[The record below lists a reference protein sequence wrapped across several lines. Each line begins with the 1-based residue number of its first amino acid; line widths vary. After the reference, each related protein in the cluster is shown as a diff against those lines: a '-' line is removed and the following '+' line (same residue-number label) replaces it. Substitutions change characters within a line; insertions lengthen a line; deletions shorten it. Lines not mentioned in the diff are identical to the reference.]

1 MRFKGL
7 AVALG
12 AATVL
17 VGGTLALAQPEQP
30 SEGIDA
36 VLTFENGLLVDVA
49 EPAPPT
55 TTTQP
60 PVTTTTQPP
69 VTTTTAA
76 PPTTTTTQP
85 PGNPDLGPDPAP
97 PTGSAFTIM
106 NGGTGSNGNQD
117 LWDADYFRVLNSGC
131 VWLDG
136 ERDGYRIAW
145 MFLACGDHPSIGTY
159 IDAVRDA
166 EVALRAFGRN
176 SPEYQAAAGA
186 QAQAARA
193 IPVSELVGKVT
204 FVGGYGQITTAVQDE
219 FMNEAERYWDATPYN
234 GPPISELN
242 DAPRPA
248 GFGNQTKPD
257 ERPVLRFF
265 EKATGDVLEV
275 RSYLDP
281 KNLGPNVDFAHVQ
294 SITEPF
300 TDTSAPVSGDIDIEQ
315 REVVG
320 SYLESIQGVNV
331 YYESL
336 SAAVGIDVQIP

>member
-1 MRFKGL
+1 
-7 AVALG
+7 LG

-17 VGGTLALAQPEQP
+17 VGGTLALAQPQPP

-36 VLTFENGLLVDVA
+36 VLTFENGLLVDVV

-60 PVTTTTQPP
+60 PVTTTEPPVTTTQPP

-76 PPTTTTTQP
+76 PPTTTTQP

-97 PTGSAFTIM
+97 PTGSSFTILL
-106 NGGTGSNGNQD
+106 GGDGGSGNQD
-117 LWDADYFRVLNSGC
+117 LWDAPYFRTLNSGC

-145 MFLACGDHPSIGTY
+145 MFLACGDHPSIDTY
-159 IDAVRDA
+159 VDAVRDA

-176 SPEYQAAAGA
+176 SPQYQAAAGA

-275 RSYLDP
+275 RSYVNPL
-281 KNLGPNVDFAHVQ
+281 NLGPNVEFNLVQ
-294 SITEPF
+294 NITTPF
-300 TDTSAPVSGDIDIEQ
+300 TDSSAPVSGDIDIFQ
-315 REVVG
+315 RTVVTG
-320 SYLESIQGVNV
+320 YLNQIQGVGA

-336 SAAVGIDVQIP
+336 TPAVGIDIQFP